1 MRSFTIAMA
10 TTASLMLGGVA
21 IAQTSN
27 DMQMNKNAPGASSD
41 TSGPAT
47 GGNVTPSTNV
57 QKNRSSSDDSKI
69 APAGGGAPGVE
80 AHPGPQSGP
89 TPDKG
94 MK

>member
-27 DMQMNKNAPGASSD
+27 DMQMDKGASGASD

-47 GGNVTPSTNV
+47 GGNVNPSTNV
-57 QKNRSSSDDSKI
+57 QKNRSSSDDSKV